1 MVLAIFW
8 SHGTVSGTSCIFHF
22 IAETASFNILYFLR
36 PLNFE
41 TLRKYYPNKFINKED
56 GKRYFIY
63 NTLFNL
69 PEIYA
74 IASMIDMYEKLD
86 EYVTVE
92 KEKVQVY
99 LIWWYKFIGQLFIFW
114 HFKFLNV
121 YRV

>member
-22 IAETASFNILYFLR
+22 IAQTASFNIRYFLR

-92 KEKVQVY
+92 KEKVHLY
-99 LIWWYKFIGQLFIFW
+99 LILWYKFIGQLFIFW

-121 YRV
+121 